1 MTNWHESIKIP
12 KSADQ
17 TTLDGASLKKLN
29 EIEAHWLR
37 LYIKSVRVQS

>member
-1 MTNWHESIKIP
+1 MIP

-29 EIEAHWLR
+29 EIEAHWLW
-37 LYIKSVRVQS
+37 LYIKSVSAKLNDIRL